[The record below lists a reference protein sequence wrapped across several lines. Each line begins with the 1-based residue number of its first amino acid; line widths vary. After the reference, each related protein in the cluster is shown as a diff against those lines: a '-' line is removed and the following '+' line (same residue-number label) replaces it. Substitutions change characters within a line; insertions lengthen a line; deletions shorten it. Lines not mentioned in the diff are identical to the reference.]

1 MGRQDRA
8 TLVRIC
14 DQAGRTRGA
23 GFVADRLGTVV
34 TSHETVDGLDRIVLV
49 APDGRARAVGTD
61 AVTALPGDA
70 LALIRAEGLGVRP
83 LPLASRTAETGT
95 YVRIEAHGWREARV
109 LGTTR
114 AAYPGGG
121 GPHPVGD
128 AVELA
133 IGTEGREALWPGGEA
148 GGGPV
153 LDAATGAVLAVV
165 ATTLRTDHP
174 AALAVPLAAAA
185 ARDPAGPL
193 AALLRRNAATVP
205 AHGPDLN
212 LAGALQLTALTH
224 PPLHPAH
231 TVHRP
236 AIADHLAL
244 FTRPT
249 GHGPGASGRYAAPSG
264 PYGESSGP
272 YGTGGPLVC
281 ALVGEPGSG
290 RTTALAALARRRA
303 TGSVPEPTLWLR
315 GADLRPGDTSL
326 ADAVGRVLHRADRT
340 AAPADGERGAYP
352 RAHPAASAGRLAR
365 TAGQA
370 GRPLLVVL
378 DAPEEAPPPFADR
391 LPHWTSGTVG
401 WLRQHGVRLAL
412 ACGPAYWET
421 AGPLYPPGALH
432 GHGALCEPGTS
443 APAAVPVG
451 DLTREEA
458 EEARARYGLLP
469 GALAAADARHP
480 LALRLLADLRAAVPG
495 AVPPG
500 VGRADLFAAH
510 LNLRCLRVAR
520 RIAAGCR
527 PALSEA
533 EVRGLA
539 ARVAGRVHEAAR
551 RCLGPCHGALDRA
564 AFEEL
569 FPGDTRWASAVLAEG
584 LLVAAG
590 TGYRFADEEFGEWL
604 QAVHL
609 DVDATLDALVLTRH
623 EATAPPDHLP
633 ATAPRGAAAR
643 TARPA
648 GAPLVLPAGGTA
660 PALPP
665 AAPPPAALPAGGA
678 PVREATPIAGT
689 PGPATPPAAH
699 APGPVPAGPA
709 SAGPVLAGRVA
720 AASAYPAGPDRS
732 AVVEYGPR
740 PGHAVPPGERTAAGH
755 AVPPGSGGGARAAA
769 AVPGR
774 VAPPWPEASGPAV
787 LSRSDEPPGLSA
799 VPGLVRA
806 HDPLVQ
812 APPPALSGRPAPE
825 PLTPEPLPFGPLG
838 PGPSDPEPP
847 AAVPP
852 GHPAGPGAARAPHPE
867 RPVTRAAGVP
877 AHRVGVV
884 VRALLLLERG
894 RGTGA
899 LARRL
904 ERLLR
909 REPGPADAE
918 WWAGRLLRDAL
929 LAVDDAR
936 PYTGVLRLLA
946 ARLTTRPAPGDP
958 DAYGPSFWERLR
970 LGEDERL
977 DLLRRVL
984 PADVPRPA
992 RPGTTRSSG
1001 HLAAVARHLAAD
1013 PRGVQPLLC
1022 RWFTDERPLPAQP
1035 GSPVRPTVA
1044 GVAQALLRT
1053 HRDLAVDDLCEALVT
1068 TAHPRADELLAGL
1081 VDDDPAALCRA
1092 VDRWAHD
1099 DARPARRVA
1108 AATYGPLLAARVTAD
1123 TDREL
1128 LRFAALALL
1137 ARPGDRSLHGAAL
1150 TVLVHDPRA
1159 RAQHM
1164 PQALTLFRAGDRG
1177 LRARSLTTALTT
1189 HPEPVLAAFRTR
1201 LLGGDHGAAADV
1213 LDALAEVHAPAL
1225 VRRAAALV
1233 REYADRRPEGAA
1245 HAAAYIDRR
1254 LEQGPAAHIVHV
1266 PLVMD
1271 LLRGRSAEVRAA
1283 LAPVL
1288 AAPGTD
1294 GSRAARARLLG
1305 VLLDVE
1311 RDEEPGPAVPEA
1323 LLRAVARGATGA
1335 SDTRARG
1342 LVLRAGELLARTPD
1356 GAARLDRVLAELAGR
1371 EPGFAARLGDWF
1383 ATDPDRWAALAGP
1396 AVRRAARGLAAPG
1409 PGPGE
1414 GAAAVAG
1421 RAPTAMPMRAEP
1433 CGHGTLRPAYRS

>member
-49 APDGRARAVGTD
+49 APDGRARAVSAD

-83 LPLASRTAETGT
+83 LPLAPRAAETGT

-114 AAYPGGG
+114 AAYPGGD

-185 ARDPAGPL
+185 SRDPAGPL

-212 LAGALQLTALTH
+212 LAGTLQLTALTH
-224 PPLHPAH
+224 PPLDPAH

-236 AIADHLAL
+236 TIDHHLAL
-244 FTRPT
+244 FTRSA
-249 GHGPGASGRYAAPSG
+249 GSGPPASGRYAAPSG
-264 PYGESSGP
+264 PGGASSGP
-272 YGTGGPLVC
+272 DGTGGALVC
-281 ALVGEPGSG
+281 ALVGEPGTG

-315 GADLRPGDTSL
+315 GADLRPDDASL
-326 ADAVGRVLHRADRT
+326 ADAVGRVLERADRT
-340 AAPADGERGAYP
+340 AASAGGVPGAYP
-352 RAHPAASAGRLAR
+352 RPHPAALAGRVAR
-365 TAGQA
+365 IAGHA
-370 GRPLLVVL
+370 RRPLLVVL
-378 DAPEEAPPPFADR
+378 DAPEEAPPPFTDR
-391 LPHWTSGTVG
+391 LPHWISGTVG

-421 AGPLYPPGALH
+421 AGPLYPPDALYRP
-432 GHGALCEPGTS
+432 GALCGAGTS
-443 APAAVPVG
+443 APDAVPVG

-480 LALRLLADLRAAVPG
+480 LALRLLADLRAALPG
-495 AVPPG
+495 AVPPCA
-500 VGRADLFAAH
+500 GRADLFAAH
-510 LNLRCLRVAR
+510 LNLLCLRVAQ

-539 ARVAGRVHEAAR
+539 ARVAGRAHEAAR
-551 RCLGPCHGALDRA
+551 RCLGPGHGALDRA

-590 TGYRFADEEFGEWL
+590 AGYRFADEEFGEWL

-609 DVDATLDALVLTRH
+609 DVDAALDALVLTRH

-633 ATAPRGAAAR
+633 GTAPRGAAAR

-660 PALPP
+660 RALPP
-665 AAPPPAALPAGGA
+665 AGPAPAALPAG
-678 PVREATPIAGT
+678 ATPVQEAPPMALT
-689 PGPATPPAAH
+689 PGPATRPAAH
-699 APGPVPAGPA
+699 AAGPVPAGPVA
-709 SAGPVLAGRVA
+709 AAPVAAAPVAAAPVAAAPVAAAPAHPAGPVRPGA
-720 AASAYPAGPDRS
+720 
-732 AVVEYGPR
+732 VEYDPR
-740 PGHAVPPGERTAAGH
+740 PGYAVPPGEGIAVGHAVPPAT
-755 AVPPGSGGGARAAA
+755 GGGAQAAA

-774 VAPPWPEASGPAV
+774 VVPSWPAASGPAAR
-787 LSRSDEPPGLSA
+787 SRSDDPPGLSA
-799 VPGLVRA
+799 VPGRVLPY
-806 HDPLVQ
+806 DPAAQ
-812 APPPALSGRPAPE
+812 APPRAPFGRPAPE
-825 PLTPEPLPFGPLG
+825 P
-838 PGPSDPEPP
+838 P
-847 AAVPP
+847 AALPH
-852 GHPAGPGAARAPHPE
+852 GHPATPGTAGAPHPE
-867 RPVTRAAGVP
+867 RPAPRTATGVP
-877 AHRVGVV
+877 AHRAGVV

-918 WWAGRLLRDAL
+918 WWAGRLLRDTL
-929 LAVDDAR
+929 LGVDDAR

-946 ARLTTRPAPGDP
+946 ARLTTRPAAGDP

-1068 TAHPRADELLAGL
+1068 TAHPRADELLTGL

-1108 AATYGPLLAARVTAD
+1108 AATYGPLLAARVTTD

-1150 TVLVHDPRA
+1150 AVLVRDPRS
-1159 RAQHM
+1159 RAQHL
-1164 PQALTLFRAGDRG
+1164 PQALALFRAGGRG
-1177 LRARSLTTALTT
+1177 LRARSLTAALTT

-1201 LLGGDHGAAADV
+1201 LHSGDHGAARDV

-1254 LEQGPAAHIVHV
+1254 LEQGPAAHTVHV

-1271 LLRGRSAEVRAA
+1271 LLRGRPAEVRAV
-1283 LAPVL
+1283 LVPVL

-1294 GSRAARARLLG
+1294 VSRAVRARLLDA
-1305 VLLDVE
+1305 LLDAE

-1323 LLRAVARGATGA
+1323 LLRAVARGAPGA
-1335 SDTRARG
+1335 SDVRARG
-1342 LVLRAGELLARTPD
+1342 LVLRAGELLARTPE
-1356 GAARLDRVLAELAGR
+1356 GSARLDRSLAELAG
-1371 EPGFAARLGDWF
+1371 EAPGFAARLGDWF
-1383 ATDPDRWAALAGP
+1383 ATEPERWAGLAGP
-1396 AVRRAARGLAAPG
+1396 AVRRAVRGLAPPGAAPG
-1409 PGPGE
+1409 PVE

-1421 RAPTAMPMRAEP
+1421 RAPTAMPMRGEP
-1433 CGHGTLRPAYRS
+1433 RGHGTLRPAYRS

>member
-49 APDGRARAVGTD
+49 APDGRARAVGAD

-83 LPLASRTAETGT
+83 LPLASREAVTGT

-114 AAYPGGG
+114 AAYPGGD

-133 IGTEGREALWPGGEA
+133 VGTEGRDALWPGGEA

-212 LAGALQLTALTH
+212 LAGTLQLTALTH

-231 TVHRP
+231 PVHRP
-236 AIADHLAL
+236 AIAHHLDL

-249 GHGPGASGRYAAPSG
+249 GHGPGVFGRYAAPR

-281 ALVGEPGSG
+281 ALVGEPGTG

-303 TGSVPEPTLWLR
+303 AGSVPEPTLWLR

-326 ADAVGRVLHRADRT
+326 ADAVGRVLHRAERT
-340 AAPADGERGAYP
+340 AAPAGGERGAYP
-352 RAHPAASAGRLAR
+352 RDRPATLAGRLAR
-365 TAGQA
+365 IAGHA

-378 DAPEEAPPPFADR
+378 DAPEEAPPSFADR
-391 LPHWTSGTVG
+391 LPHWTSETVG

-432 GHGALCEPGTS
+432 GPGALCEPGAS

-539 ARVAGRVHEAAR
+539 ARVAGRVHDVAR
-551 RCLGPCHGALDRA
+551 RCLGPGHGALDRA

-609 DVDATLDALVLTRH
+609 DVDAALDALVLTRH

-633 ATAPRGAAAR
+633 GTAPRGAAAG
-643 TARPA
+643 TTRPA

-665 AAPPPAALPAGGA
+665 AGPAPAALPAGA
-678 PVREATPIAGT
+678 TPVRDATPIAGT
-689 PGPATPPAAH
+689 PGPATRPAVH
-699 APGPVPAGPA
+699 APGPLPAGPV
-709 SAGPVLAGRVA
+709 PEGRVA
-720 AASAYPAGPDRS
+720 AVPPAGPGRS
-732 AVVEYGPR
+732 AAVAYGPR
-740 PGHAVPPGERTAAGH
+740 PGHAEPPGERTAVGH
-755 AVPPGSGGGARAAA
+755 AVPPATGGGARAAA
-769 AVPGR
+769 VPGR
-774 VAPPWPEASGPAV
+774 VVPPWPAASGPAV
-787 LSRSDEPPGLSA
+787 LSRSDGPPGLSA
-799 VPGLVRA
+799 VPGRVLA
-806 HDPLVQ
+806 HDRVVQ
-812 APPPALSGRPAPE
+812 APPLAPSGHPAGS
-825 PLTPEPLPFGPLG
+825 
-838 PGPSDPEPP
+838 P

-852 GHPAGPGAARAPHPE
+852 GHPAGPATDRAPHPE
-867 RPVTRAAGVP
+867 RPVTRAAAGVP

-929 LAVDDAR
+929 LGVEDAR

-946 ARLTTRPAPGDP
+946 ARLTTRPAAGDP

-970 LGEDERL
+970 LGEDDRL

-992 RPGTTRSSG
+992 RPGTTRTSG
-1001 HLAAVARHLAAD
+1001 YLAAVARHLAAD

-1068 TAHPRADELLAGL
+1068 TAHPRADELLTGL
-1081 VDDDPAALCRA
+1081 VGDDPAALCRA

-1123 TDREL
+1123 PDREL

-1159 RAQHM
+1159 RAQHL
-1164 PQALTLFRAGDRG
+1164 PQALALFRAGDRG
-1177 LRARSLTTALTT
+1177 MRARSLTAALTT

-1201 LLGGDHGAAADV
+1201 LHDGDHGAAADV
-1213 LDALAEVHAPAL
+1213 LDALAEVRAPAL

-1254 LEQGPAAHIVHV
+1254 LEQGPAAHAVHV

-1271 LLRGRSAEVRAA
+1271 LLRGRRAEVRAA

-1335 SDTRARG
+1335 SDVRARG

-1356 GAARLDRVLAELAGR
+1356 GAARLDRVLAELAGE
-1371 EPGFAARLGDWF
+1371 EPGFAARLGDWC
-1383 ATDPDRWAALAGP
+1383 AADPDRWAALAGP
-1396 AVRRAARGLAAPG
+1396 AVRRAARGPAAPG

-1421 RAPTAMPMRAEP
+1421 RAPTAMPMRGEP

>member
-1 MGRQDRA
+1 M
-8 TLVRIC
+8 RIC

-23 GFVADRLGTVV
+23 GFVADHLGTVV
-34 TSHETVDGLDRIVLV
+34 TSHETVDGLDRVVLV
-49 APDGRARAVGTD
+49 APDGRARAVSAD

-83 LPLASRTAETGT
+83 LPLASRTVATGT

-114 AAYPGGG
+114 AAYPGGD

-174 AALAVPLAAAA
+174 AALAVPLAVAA

-212 LAGALQLTALTH
+212 LAGTLQLTALTH
-224 PPLHPAH
+224 PPLRPAH

-236 AIADHLAL
+236 TIAHHLAL
-244 FTRPT
+244 YTRPA
-249 GHGPGASGRYAAPSG
+249 GSGPAASGRYAASSSG
-264 PYGESSGP
+264 RCAAPLGPGGASSGP

-281 ALVGEPGSG
+281 ALVGEPGTG

-315 GADLRPGDTSL
+315 GADLRPDDASL
-326 ADAVGRVLHRADRT
+326 ADAVGRVLDRAGRT
-340 AAPADGERGAYP
+340 TAPAGGVRGAYP
-352 RAHPAASAGRLAR
+352 QPHPAALAGRVAR
-365 TAGQA
+365 IARHA
-370 GRPLLVVL
+370 RRPLLVVL
-378 DAPEEAPPPFADR
+378 DAPEEAPPPLTDR
-391 LPHWTSGTVG
+391 LPLWTSETVG

-421 AGPLYPPGALH
+421 AGPLYPTDALYGPGPLC
-432 GHGALCEPGTS
+432 GAGTS

-458 EEARARYGLLP
+458 EEAHARYGLLP

-500 VGRADLFAAH
+500 AGRADLFAAH
-510 LNLRCLRVAR
+510 LNLLCLRVAQ
-520 RIAAGCR
+520 RIASGCR

-533 EVRGLA
+533 GVRGLA

-551 RCLGPCHGALDRA
+551 RCLGPGHGALDRA

-609 DVDATLDALVLTRH
+609 DVDAALDALVLTRH

-633 ATAPRGAAAR
+633 GTAPRGAAAR

-660 PALPP
+660 RALPP
-665 AAPPPAALPAGGA
+665 AGPAPAALPAGGTPVQEA
-678 PVREATPIAGT
+678 PPMAVT
-689 PGPATPPAAH
+689 PGPATRPPAH
-699 APGPVPAGPA
+699 AAGPVPAGP
-709 SAGPVLAGRVA
+709 VA
-720 AASAYPAGPDRS
+720 AAPVAAAPAHPVGPGRS
-732 AVVEYGPR
+732 SVVEYGSR
-740 PGHAVPPGERTAAGH
+740 PGYAVPPGEGAAAGY
-755 AVPPGSGGGARAAA
+755 AVPPGTGGGAQAA

-774 VAPPWPEASGPAV
+774 VVPPWPAASGPAV
-787 LSRSDEPPGLSA
+787 RSRSDELPGLSA
-799 VPGLVRA
+799 VPGRVLPYDRV
-806 HDPLVQ
+806 VQ
-812 APPPALSGRPAPE
+812 APPSAPSGN
-825 PLTPEPLPFGPLG
+825 
-838 PGPSDPEPP
+838 P
-847 AAVPP
+847 AAIPH
-852 GHPAGPGAARAPHPE
+852 GHPAEPGTAGAPHAE
-867 RPVTRAAGVP
+867 RPVPRAAGVP
-877 AHRVGVV
+877 AHRVGLV

-918 WWAGRLLRDAL
+918 WWAGRLLRDTL
-929 LAVDDAR
+929 LGVEDAR

-946 ARLTTRPAPGDP
+946 ARLTTRPAAGDP

-992 RPGTTRSSG
+992 RPGTTRPSG
-1001 HLAAVARHLAAD
+1001 YLAAVARHLAAD

-1068 TAHPRADELLAGL
+1068 TAHPRADELLTGL

-1150 TVLVHDPRA
+1150 TVLVRDPRG
-1159 RAQHM
+1159 RAQHL
-1164 PQALTLFRAGDRG
+1164 PQALALFRAGDLG
-1177 LRARSLTTALTT
+1177 LRARSLTAALTT
-1189 HPEPVLAAFRTR
+1189 HAEPVLAAFRTR
-1201 LLGGDHGAAADV
+1201 LHSGDHGAARDV

-1233 REYADRRPEGAA
+1233 REYADRRPEGAV

-1254 LEQGPAAHIVHV
+1254 LEQGPAAHTAHI

-1271 LLRGRSAEVRAA
+1271 LLRGRPAEVRAA

-1294 GSRAARARLLG
+1294 VSRAARARLLD
-1305 VLLDVE
+1305 VLLDAE

-1323 LLRAVARGATGA
+1323 LLRAVARGASGA
-1335 SDTRARG
+1335 SDARARG
-1342 LVLRAGELLARTPD
+1342 LVLRAGELLARTPE
-1356 GAARLDRVLAELAGR
+1356 GAARLDRVLAELAG
-1371 EPGFAARLGDWF
+1371 EAPGFAARLGDWF
-1383 ATDPDRWAALAGP
+1383 ATEPERWAGLAGP
-1396 AVRRAARGLAAPG
+1396 AVRRAVRGLAAPG
-1409 PGPGE
+1409 AGPGE

-1421 RAPTAMPMRAEP
+1421 RAPTAMPMRGEP